1 MIGLDGKNV
10 IVTGGANGIGRACV
24 EAFVEH
30 GTTVTFSDIESYD
43 GAALSDEL
51 GDRVYFVQGDMGEQ
65 AMCCRLAEAAAER
78 FGGVDFLVNNA
89 FSFISEGPDAE
100 REDWRRMME
109 VGPFA
114 FATMCQAVRPLM
126 KQRGGGAIVQ
136 ISSISA
142 HIAQPGRWT
151 YNVAKAGVNQ
161 LTRCV
166 ALDFATDGIRVN
178 TVSPG
183 WIWTREVEKAANF
196 DRQKWGPIW
205 GNFQMLRRL
214 GDPRE
219 VAHAVLFLCSDYAS
233 FITGAELPVD
243 GGYLGLG
250 SEGLG
255 ENSEFA
261 GTD

>member
-161 LTRCV
+161 L
-166 ALDFATDGIRVN
+166 
-178 TVSPG
+178 
-183 WIWTREVEKAANF
+183 
-196 DRQKWGPIW
+196 
-205 GNFQMLRRL
+205 
-214 GDPRE
+214 
-219 VAHAVLFLCSDYAS
+219 
-233 FITGAELPVD
+233 
-243 GGYLGLG
+243 
-250 SEGLG
+250 
-255 ENSEFA
+255 
-261 GTD
+261 